1 VKEIQRKTI
10 PEAVADGILN
20 MIATGEL
27 QLGESLPPQR
37 QLAKE
42 MGIGLSSLREGIRS
56 LVARG
61 ILELRPGRGTFV
73 TKDLSVVAAKQL
85 GLGLEL
91 EGRVSREVL
100 EVRQVLELDVVA
112 FAAERATDEELDQ
125 IEELLLEMQAAI
137 QERDWRK
144 LERLDPAFHLAI
156 VDAAHNDILSRLVR
170 SLYDLLQQL
179 VIDAPFREHNFGL
192 HCELFRA
199 LKERDADEARV
210 VMGAILDNTRLLL
223 QNDDST

>member
-1 VKEIQRKTI
+1 MKEIQRTTI

-42 MGIGLSSLREGIRS
+42 MGIGMSSLREGISS

-61 ILELRPGRGTFV
+61 ILELKPGRGTFV
-73 TKDLSVVAAKQL
+73 TDDLSVVVGKQL
-85 GLGLEL
+85 GLGFKL
-91 EGRVSREVL
+91 EGHISQEIL
-100 EVRQVLELDVVA
+100 EVRRVLELDVVA
-112 FAAERATDEELDQ
+112 FAAERATDQELEE
-125 IEELLLEMQAAI
+125 IEELMLEMQAAVR
-137 QERDWRK
+137 ERDWRE
-144 LERLDPAFHLAI
+144 LERIDPYFHLAI

-179 VIDAPFREHNFGL
+179 VIETPFREKNFEL
-192 HCELFRA
+192 HCELFRT
-199 LKERDADEARV
+199 LKERNPEKARAA
-210 VMGAILDNTRLLL
+210 MSAILENTRHSL
-223 QNDDST
+223 QLDA